1 MQLSP
6 RREVG
11 EFRKRY
17 KWMALTALI
26 VFSLLIGRMA
36 HLQLVQ
42 HDAWAHIAREN
53 ITKTISLP
61 ATRGLLR
68 DTRGRTIA
76 ENRPSYVVYLTP
88 QLLAP
93 EDVTRIADLM
103 NLDET
108 ERAALRRRLDEI
120 PPHRRTHSIEMFG
133 DIDREQL
140 AALETHRTDLPGLDV
155 VPKPART
162 YPYGRLG
169 AHAVGYLNEVSAE
182 DLERLGEGAG
192 YRAGDVIGRM
202 GVEKGWESYLRGH
215 RGYRRVLV
223 DARGRRQREARGFGI
238 AHEEVEPPTPG
249 HDLVL
254 TLDMEL
260 MSSIE
265 RAFAGHPSG
274 SAVVVDVNSGRVR
287 ALYSKPSYDVNLL
300 VAGMSQA
307 DYATLRD
314 DPFRPLIDKT
324 IYESYF
330 PGSTF
335 KPFSALAAL
344 DQPGF
349 DPAHRVECIGYYQ
362 IGTDRKRCTSAHGE
376 VDMRQALVASCNT
389 YFYVL
394 AERVGLEPIN
404 AWARSFGFSERTGI
418 GINSEARGF
427 LATREW
433 YTGHFGRFRVG
444 DTMNTAIGQ
453 GNTRGTL
460 LQLALA
466 YGALANGGTLYRP
479 QLIESI
485 READGTLVEELPPQV
500 ARRIEIPDEHV
511 RLIASG
517 LFGAVNEQTGTAYEA
532 RVVGGN
538 VVAAGKTGTA
548 EIQRGNTRRD
558 LDPRRAWYFQRSHAW
573 FAGYAPASN
582 PEVAIVVLVEHGGGG
597 GRAAAPIALRVL
609 QDFLGERTSSG
620 ATATANAPSNP
631 RTNAPPRPTPSRPT
645 SGAPEAR

>member
-17 KWMALTALI
+17 KWMALTAI
-26 VFSLLIGRMA
+26 VVFSLLIGRLA
-36 HLQLVQ
+36 QLQLVQ
-42 HDAWAHIAREN
+42 HDEWARIAREN

-61 ATRGLLR
+61 ATRGILR
-68 DTRGRTIA
+68 DARGRIIA

-88 QLLAP
+88 QLLTP
-93 EDVTRIADLM
+93 EDVERVAELM

-108 ERAALRRRLDEI
+108 ERAALQRRLDEI
-120 PPHRRTHSIEMFG
+120 PAHRRTHQIEMFG

-140 AALETHRTDLPGLDV
+140 AALETHRTDLPGVDV

-162 YPYGRLG
+162 YPYGHLG

-182 DLERLGEGAG
+182 DLERLGADAG

-202 GVEKGWESYLRGH
+202 GVEKGWEAYLRGH

-260 MSSIE
+260 MTSIE

-274 SAVVVDVNSGRVR
+274 SVVVVDVNSGRIR
-287 ALYSKPSYDVNLL
+287 ALYSKPSYNVNSL
-300 VAGMSQA
+300 VAGMAQA
-307 DYATLRD
+307 DYAALRD

-349 DPAHRVECIGYYQ
+349 DPHQRVECIGYYQ

-376 VDMRQALVASCNT
+376 VDMRHALVQSCNT

-404 AWARSFGFSERTGI
+404 TWARRFGFGERTGV

-433 YTGHFGRFRVG
+433 YTEHFGRFRVG

-453 GNTRGTL
+453 GNTRATL
-460 LQLALA
+460 LQLALS

-500 ARRIEIPDEHV
+500 ARRIAIPEEHAQI
-511 RLIASG
+511 IASG
-517 LFGAVNEQTGTAYEA
+517 LFGAVNEQSGTAYEA
-532 RVVGGN
+532 RVVGGT
-538 VVAAGKTGTA
+538 VVASGKTGTA
-548 EIQRGNTRRD
+548 EIQRGSTRRD

-573 FAGYAPASN
+573 FAGYAPASD

-609 QDFLGERTSSG
+609 QDYLGERTSAS
-620 ATATANAPSNP
+620 ASSPAASPARSPAPRAPSP
-631 RTNAPPRPTPSRPT
+631 RTT
-645 SGAPEAR
+645 SASTSEGR

>member
-1 MQLSP
+1 MLLSP

-17 KWMALTALI
+17 KWMALAATSTF
-26 VFSLLIGRMA
+26 VLLLGRIA
-36 HLQLVQ
+36 QLQLVE
-42 HDAWAHIAREN
+42 HEAWARISQEN

-88 QLLAP
+88 QLLTP
-93 EDVTRIADLM
+93 EDVDRVIELM
-103 NLDET
+103 GLDDT
-108 ERAALRRRLDEI
+108 RAAELRRRLDAV
-120 PPHRRTHSIEMFG
+120 PAHRRTHQIEMFG

-140 AALETHRTDLPGLDV
+140 AALETHGTDLPGVDV
-155 VPKPART
+155 VPKPTRR
-162 YPYGRLG
+162 YPYGHLG

-182 DLERLGEGAG
+182 DLERLGPDAG

-202 GVEKGWESYLRGH
+202 GVEKGLESYLRGL
-215 RGYRRVLV
+215 RGHRRVLV
-223 DARGRRQREARGFGI
+223 DARGRRQREARGFAV

-254 TLDMEL
+254 SLDMEL
-260 MSSIE
+260 MRSVE

-274 SAVVVDVNSGRVR
+274 AAVVVDVNSGRIR

-344 DQPGF
+344 DHSGF
-349 DPAHRVECIGYYQ
+349 DPSLRVECIGYYQ

-376 VDMRQALVASCNT
+376 VDMRQALVQSCNT

-404 AWARSFGFSERTGI
+404 VWARRFGFGERAGV
-418 GINSEARGF
+418 GINSEAQGF
-427 LATREW
+427 LATRQW
-433 YTGHFGRFRVG
+433 YTEHFGRFRVG

-453 GNTRGTL
+453 GNTRATL

-485 READGTLVEELPPQV
+485 READGTLVEEFLPEV
-500 ARRIEIPDEHV
+500 ARRIPIPEDHA

-517 LFGAVNEQTGTAYEA
+517 LFGAVNEQAGTAYEA
-532 RVVGGN
+532 RVTGG
-538 VVAAGKTGTA
+538 VIAAGKTGTA
-548 EIQRGNTRRD
+548 EIQRGGSRRD
-558 LDPRRAWYFQRSHAW
+558 VDPRRAWYFQRSHAW

-582 PEVAIVVLVEHGGGG
+582 PEVAIVVLVEHGGAG
-597 GRAAAPIALRVL
+597 GRAAAPTALRVL
-609 QDFLGERTSSG
+609 QDYLGERPAEASSA
-620 ATATANAPSNP
+620 ATNTRATTRGP
-631 RTNAPPRPTPSRPT
+631 
-645 SGAPEAR
+645 

>member
-1 MQLSP
+1 MLLSP

-17 KWMALTALI
+17 KWMALATTLT
-26 VFSLLIGRMA
+26 FGLLLGRMA
-36 HLQLVQ
+36 QLQLVE
-42 HDAWAHIAREN
+42 HDEWARIAQEN

-88 QLLAP
+88 QLLEP
-93 EDVTRIADLM
+93 EDVDRVAELM
-103 NLDET
+103 NLDEA
-108 ERAALRRRLDEI
+108 EAANLRRRLDGI
-120 PPHRRTHSIEMFG
+120 PPHRRTHQIEMFS

-140 AALETHRTDLPGLDV
+140 AALETHSTDLPGVDV

-162 YPYGRLG
+162 YPWGHLG

-182 DLERLGEGAG
+182 DLERLGPDAG

-223 DARGRRQREARGFGI
+223 DARGRRQREARGFAI

-254 TLDMEL
+254 SLDMEL
-260 MSSIE
+260 MRSIE

-274 SAVVVDVNSGRVR
+274 AAVVVDVNSGRVR
-287 ALYSKPSYDVNLL
+287 ALYSKPSYDVNEL
-300 VAGMSQA
+300 VAGMAHA
-307 DYATLRD
+307 DYAALRD

-349 DPAHRVECIGYYQ
+349 DPANRVECIGYYQ

-376 VDMRQALVASCNT
+376 VDMRQALVQSCNT

-404 AWARSFGFSERTGI
+404 DWARRFGFAERTGV

-427 LATREW
+427 LATRDW
-433 YTGHFGRFRVG
+433 YTEHFGRFRVG

-453 GNTRGTL
+453 GNTRTTL

-479 QLIESI
+479 QIIESI

-500 ARRIEIPDEHV
+500 ARRIAIPEAHA
-511 RLIASG
+511 RIIASG
-517 LFGAVNEQTGTAYEA
+517 LFGVVNEQAGTAYDA
-532 RVVGGN
+532 HVVGGI
-538 VVAAGKTGTA
+538 VASGKTGTA
-548 EIQRGNTRRD
+548 EIQRGGSRPD

-573 FAGYAPASN
+573 FAGYAPSHD
-582 PEVAIVVLVEHGGGG
+582 PEVAIVVLVEHGGAG
-597 GRAAAPIALRVL
+597 GRAAAPTALRVL
-609 QDFLGERTSSG
+609 QDYLGERPG
-620 ATATANAPSNP
+620 ASTPGASTPGASTPGGSTPAP
-631 RTNAPPRPTPSRPT
+631 APTPRE
-645 SGAPEAR
+645 GAR